1 MICTLLLCFAAPPLA
16 SVPTPIAAPGLR
28 ACFVQD
34 EEEDKKP
41 DKRPE
46 VKEMLGRLKDH
57 STARKGQE
65 DTEAVAVVD
74 ELLAEFPKSGLKDRA
89 AIAKGLSDCFKQK
102 RPEKDGVYPNK
113 LFIASAVAMGHM
125 GPESAKLLQGWIGH
139 KTHRKDLTL
148 QRQLILALGK
158 TKDGKSVKTL
168 TDLITD
174 KSPAIQGA
182 AAEALGNFVH
192 LKSKDRKEV
201 FEEILKTLTSVRNSV
216 DSDPLD
222 TISRQRYD
230 AIAAPMITTLQ
241 DLSGHDERKPSEW
254 RRWWNKNKKKDWD
267 KED

>member
-1 MICTLLLCFAAPPLA
+1 M
-16 SVPTPIAAPGLR
+16 
-28 ACFVQD
+28 
-34 EEEDKKP
+34 
-41 DKRPE
+41 
-46 VKEMLGRLKDH
+46 
-57 STARKGQE
+57 
-65 DTEAVAVVD
+65 
-74 ELLAEFPKSGLKDRA
+74 
-89 AIAKGLSDCFKQK
+89 
-102 RPEKDGVYPNK
+102 
-113 LFIASAVAMGHM
+113 
-125 GPESAKLLQGWIGH
+125 
-139 KTHRKDLTL
+139 TL

-158 TKDGKSVKTL
+158 TKDVKSVKTL

-174 KSPAIQGA
+174 RSSTVQGA

-192 LKSKDRKEV
+192 LKSKDRKEI

-254 RRWWNKNKKKDWD
+254 RRWFNKNKKKDWD

>member
-1 MICTLLLCFAAPPLA
+1 MICTLLLSLAVQPLA
-16 SVPTPIAAPGLR
+16 SLPAPAPSPRLPISL
-28 ACFVQD
+28 VQDD
-34 EEEDKKP
+34 EEEKKP
-41 DKRPE
+41 DRRPE
-46 VKEMLGRLKDH
+46 VKEILERLKDH
-57 STARKGQE
+57 ATARRGKE

-102 RPEKDGVYPNK
+102 RPEKDGVLPNK
-113 LFIASAVAMGHM
+113 LFIACAVAMGNM
-125 GPESAKLLQGWIGH
+125 GPESAKPLQGWIGH
-139 KTHRKDLTL
+139 KSHRKDLTL

-158 TKDGKSVKTL
+158 TKDAKSVKTL

-174 KSPAIQGA
+174 KWPTIQGA

-192 LKSKDRKEV
+192 LKSKDRKGI
-201 FEEILKTLTSVRNSV
+201 FEEILKTFTAVRNSV

-222 TISRQRYD
+222 TIARQRFD

-241 DLSGHDERKPSEW
+241 VLSGHDERKPSEW
-254 RRWWNKNKKKDWD
+254 RRWWNKNKRRDWD

>member
-1 MICTLLLCFAAPPLA
+1 A
-16 SVPTPIAAPGLR
+16 
-28 ACFVQD
+28 
-34 EEEDKKP
+34 
-41 DKRPE
+41 
-46 VKEMLGRLKDH
+46 
-57 STARKGQE
+57 
-65 DTEAVAVVD
+65 
-74 ELLAEFPKSGLKDRA
+74 
-89 AIAKGLSDCFKQK
+89 
-102 RPEKDGVYPNK
+102 
-113 LFIASAVAMGHM
+113 
-125 GPESAKLLQGWIGH
+125 
-139 KTHRKDLTL
+139 
-148 QRQLILALGK
+148 
-158 TKDGKSVKTL
+158 KSVKTL

-174 KSPAIQGA
+174 RSSTVQGA

-192 LKSKDRKEV
+192 LKSKDRKEI

>member
-1 MICTLLLCFAAPPLA
+1 MICTLLLCFASQPLA
-16 SVPTPIAAPGLR
+16 SISTPISAPGFLGR
-28 ACFVQD
+28 LVQD
-34 EEEDKKP
+34 DEDEKP

-46 VKEMLGRLKDH
+46 VKEILGRLKDH
-57 STARKGQE
+57 ATARLGKE

-89 AIAKGLSDCFKQK
+89 SIAKGLSDCFKQK
-102 RPEKDGVYPNK
+102 RPEKDGVFPNK

-158 TKDGKSVKTL
+158 TKDVKSVKTL

-174 KSPAIQGA
+174 KDPPIQGA

-192 LKSKDRKEV
+192 LKSKERKKI
-201 FEEILKTLTSVRNSV
+201 FEEILKTLTSARNSV

-222 TISRQRYD
+222 TIARQAYD